1 METILLIE
9 DDPANLIALSL
20 ILRCFGY
27 TVLEAANRGE
37 AWRAC
42 CEYPGAVHLVMM
54 KAVLND
60 HNFDEFIARL
70 QLVCPRIRALFVTD
84 DSPGKL
90 ANEQCLSCERTF
102 LQKPFH
108 ASTLADTIRRLLD
121 RLQSRAT
128 SLVS

>member
-9 DDPANLIALSL
+9 GDPANLIALSL

-27 TVLEAANRGE
+27 TVLEAVNRGE

-42 CEYPGAVHLVMM
+42 CEYHGPVHLVMM

-70 QLVCPRIRALFVTD
+70 QLVCPRICALLVTD
-84 DSPGKL
+84 ASPVEL
-90 ANEQCLSCERTF
+90 ADKQCLSCERAF
-102 LQKPFH
+102 LQKPFQ
-108 ASTLADTIRRLLD
+108 AGTLADTIRRLLD